1 MFNLITVEDI
11 VRVPPDKFNEGLM
24 LVTYSELKAKYEGL
38 VTKEL
43 GFVIAVVDIQVGD
56 VGKIIPGD
64 GATYHPVSF
73 TLLSYFPEVQEIVE
87 GVVIEVEDFGAFVR
101 IGPIDALLHV
111 SQVIDDYITYDARQ
125 GALTARETGRVLRK
139 GDTVRARITVVSLG
153 RGSSSGKIGMT
164 MRQPFL
170 GKAEWIES
178 DVKKSHGEEAD
189 Q

>member
-43 GFVIAVVDIQVGD
+43 GFVIAVVDVQVGD

-73 TLLSYFPEVQEIVE
+73 TLLSYFPEIRHP
-87 GVVIEVEDFGAFVR
+87 VVILSNLFER
-101 IGPIDALLHV
+101 
-111 SQVIDDYITYDARQ
+111 
-125 GALTARETGRVLRK
+125 
-139 GDTVRARITVVSLG
+139 
-153 RGSSSGKIGMT
+153 
-164 MRQPFL
+164 FL
-170 GKAEWIES
+170 
-178 DVKKSHGEEAD
+178 
-189 Q
+189 